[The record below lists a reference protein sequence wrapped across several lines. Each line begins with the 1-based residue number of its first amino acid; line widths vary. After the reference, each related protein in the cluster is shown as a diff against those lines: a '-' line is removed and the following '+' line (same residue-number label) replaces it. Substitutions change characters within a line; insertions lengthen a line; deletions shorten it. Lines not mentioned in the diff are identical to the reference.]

1 MTRVRYAWKMGAGLG
16 HAAAR
21 YSAFDQKYVVGTIVL
36 RIGALAATAR

>member
-21 YSAFDQKYVVGTIVL
+21 YRAFDQEHVAGTIVH